1 MSVKVVSYMGKL
13 GFDLRRWFPKLT
25 SFMFLN
31 VQAILREK
39 ETSKAIET
47 IMNQEVKK
55 PLFVN
60 IETINRCNGTCPF
73 CPANVKA
80 ETRPLKKI
88 SDELFHKIIS
98 DLEAIDYD
106 NVISLYINNEPFL
119 DTRMPEMLKYTREH
133 LKKATILVFTNGT
146 MLKPE
151 ILDEIAGSFDR
162 MYINNYN
169 ATYDLLPT
177 SKMVLDYVT
186 ANPEKFKDCD
196 IDIQMRYANEYLANR
211 AGTAPNK
218 PAREKKFKWPC
229 IMPYTDM
236 SIFPDGT
243 FGLCCNDTK
252 EVTNF
257 GNVGEE
263 SVIDLFNGKAI
274 NELRE
279 SIRNGRDGYPYCS
292 RCDVIDSGI
301 RLRFLTN
308 RIV

>member
-1 MSVKVVSYMGKL
+1 MSINVVSYMGKL

-25 SFMFLN
+25 SYMFLH
-31 VQAILREK
+31 VQAVIRDRETK
-39 ETSKAIET
+39 AAIER
-47 IMNQEVKK
+47 IMAQDVKK

-60 IETINRCNGTCPF
+60 VETINRCNGTCPF

-80 ETRPLKKI
+80 ESRPLKKMT
-88 SDELFHKIIS
+88 DELFYKIIG
-98 DLEAIDYD
+98 DLETIDYD

-119 DTRMPEMLKYTREH
+119 DTRMPQMLKYTREH

-169 ATYDLLPT
+169 AKYELLPS
-177 SKMVLDYVT
+177 SKAVLEYVT
-186 ANPEKFKDCD
+186 AHEEKFKNVK

-218 PAREKKFKWPC
+218 PAGKKVFKWRC

-243 FGLCCNDTK
+243 FGLCCNDTM

-257 GNVGEE
+257 GNVNDD
-263 SVIDLFNGKAI
+263 SLINVFNGKAI
-274 NELRE
+274 NDVRVA
-279 SIRNGRDGYPYCS
+279 IKDGRDGYSYCS

-301 RLRFLTN
+301 RLRFLKN